1 MTRRASLPR
10 RVRNA
15 GAITGAVVLVALVNA
30 RPVAAVTSEVIDDY
44 RTSRPEYIAEFGDWQ
59 VLELPEELR
68 EAHHGSSSPDI
79 NAIHAALLPT
89 GKILVIA
96 GSGNDAAQFEAG
108 TYRTLLWD
116 PATSETTEV
125 ETPEDLFCAGHAY
138 LPNGNLL
145 VAGGTRSYE
154 VLAEDVTHAAGGMTV
169 KNESPDEGLTL
180 PEGTVFASEAGL
192 RYRSAAEIAVPPA
205 QKVVAKDGT
214 TTVTASETRVWVEAV
229 EEGETS
235 VVTEGGGYTVE
246 ALRGAAARN
255 VYGTADKITLEKQ
268 EYQGLDAS
276 WEFDPY
282 QERYLETGRLNE
294 SRWYPTLIGVEGGD
308 VLAVSGLDEF
318 GVVLEGQN
326 ELFSRE
332 SRQWVEQP
340 QLERYFPTYP
350 ALFRMADERLFYS
363 GSNAGYGPAE
373 EGRAPGVWDLT
384 DNSFTPVA
392 GLRDP
397 HMTETSSSLLL
408 PPAQD
413 QKVMIMGGGGV
424 GDSSE
429 TSVRTDVIDLDAEQP
444 QYTPG
449 PDLPVAARYL
459 STVVLPDDTVLTT
472 GGSWDYRGR
481 NGSDILAA
489 NFYHPD
495 TNTFTPAAAP
505 EVGRG
510 YHSEALLLP
519 DGRVV
524 TLGSDPLYGNA
535 ENDVPGTFE
544 QRIEIYSP
552 PYLSDGDR
560 PEIASAPE
568 RAERGSAIEVT
579 TPDAGRVA
587 RARLIRPSAVTHVT
601 DTEQRSIELG
611 VTAGQGSVSLAV
623 PEGEGLVP
631 SGWYMLF
638 LLDADG
644 TPSVGSWIQV
654 P

>member
-15 GAITGAVVLVALVNA
+15 GVITGAVVLVALVNA
-30 RPVAAVTSEVIDDY
+30 RPVAAVTSEMIDDY

-68 EAHHGSSSPDI
+68 EAHHGASSPEI

-108 TYRTLLWD
+108 SYRTLLWD

-145 VAGGTRSYE
+145 VAGGTRRYE
-154 VLAEDVTHAAGGMTV
+154 VLAEDVTNAAGGMTV

-180 PEGTVFASEAGL
+180 PEGTVFASAGGV
-192 RYRSAAEIAVPPA
+192 RYRSTAEIAVPPA
-205 QKVVAKDGT
+205 EKVVAADGT
-214 TTVTASETRVWVEAV
+214 TTVTASETPVWVEAV
-229 EEGETS
+229 EEGEAS
-235 VVTEGGGYTVE
+235 VVTEGGGYTIE
-246 ALRGAAARN
+246 ALSGAPARN
-255 VYGTADKITLEKQ
+255 VYGTADKLTLEKQ

-294 SRWYPTLIGVEGGD
+294 SRWYPTLVGVEGGD

-326 ELFSRE
+326 ELFDRE
-332 SRQWVEQP
+332 SREWVAKP

-350 ALFRMADERLFYS
+350 ALFRMADERVFYS
-363 GSNAGYGPAE
+363 GSNAGYGPAD

-384 DNSFTPVA
+384 DNTFAPVG

-397 HMTETSSSLLL
+397 GMTETSSSLLL

-424 GDSSE
+424 GDSPD
-429 TSVRTDVIDLDAEQP
+429 TSVRTDVVDLDAEQP

-459 STVVLPDDTVLTT
+459 STVILPDDTVLTT

-495 TNTFTPAAAP
+495 TNSFTPAAAP

-524 TLGSDPLYGNA
+524 TLGSDPLYGNGA
-535 ENDVPGTFE
+535 NDVPGAFE
-544 QRIEIYSP
+544 QRIEVYSP

-560 PEIASAPE
+560 PRITASPE
-568 RAERGSAIEVT
+568 RAERGAAVEVS
-579 TPDAGRVA
+579 TPDAARVA
-587 RARLIRPSAVTHVT
+587 GARLIRPSAVTHVT

-611 VTAGQGSVSLAV
+611 VTAGQDAVSLAV

-654 P
+654 S